1 MIDTTIHPHISP
13 HTRGARAPTCANML
27 RMAHGAA
34 AHSRPRLTSSARAA
48 RQLTVCA
55 RRAPVHGLRAPRG
68 LSSSSHL
75 PNVRRLRRGGDIGT
89 RGRCALGGDLG
100 GEGGGRAL
108 CGGGGRAL
116 CGGGD
121 GGDPAFGRE
130 AADAD
135 ATSGLAFGTAAA
147 EAEATSAACCSK
159 FPTNCFPAT

>member
-13 HTRGARAPTCANML
+13 HTRGARAPTCANMP

-48 RQLTVCA
+48 RQLTACA
-55 RRAPVHGLRAPRG
+55 RRAPAHGLRAPRG

-89 RGRCALGGDLG
+89 RGRCALGG
-100 GEGGGRAL
+100 EGGGRVI
-108 CGGGGRAL
+108 GGGRAL

-121 GGDPAFGRE
+121 RGDPAIGRE

-135 ATSGLAFGTAAA
+135 ATSGLAFGDAPA